1 MWGTQPDVSPPPA
14 PGQHRDSRPPPG
26 GEGVQPEDTA
36 AAPLLVV
43 GAVDSEVEGLKAMLA
58 PLEQPV
64 HTVSPWSEAFAPL
77 LEEEPA
83 CILVDARR
91 DGLGGLQTAHH
102 LRDHERARHIPLLV
116 LVGSTLAGADLLR
129 DKGLGTVDCLLE
141 PLHEELLR
149 AKVGMFIELHR
160 RERAMRAALARAE
173 LAEAAA
179 HESERVLSTLL
190 GNLPGMAYR
199 CHNAPGFPL
208 SYASPKALELTGYSA
223 EDFTSHRV
231 HWVDLLHPDDVQEV
245 WAHIQAALHSR
256 EPFTLTYR
264 IRTRS
269 GEERWVWERGVA
281 IYGPEG
287 EFLMLEG
294 FVTDITVH
302 HQAEQERE
310 RLLTQTRLEHSR
322 LEAILQQLPCAVH
335 IVEAHS
341 GKTVAVNARTEQLL
355 GHPMIEVRS
364 IKDFVRYRAIH
375 PDGRRY
381 AAEEYPLTKV
391 LLTGK
396 AQPEEEL
403 LYERP
408 DGSVRL
414 FLISAG
420 PIWNGQGKLQAAV
433 ASCIDITELKRTER
447 HQAFLASVSETL
459 ASSLNYEDT
468 LAHVVQRAV
477 PTLGDGCSLD
487 ILEPDG
493 TLRRLAV
500 SHVDPARAELA
511 WEVARRYLKG
521 LNAPCGPGAVIR
533 TGQPELITDF
543 SEKLRTGHAIDAEQ
557 LKLVRNLGVTSTLTV
572 PLRARGRT
580 LGALTF
586 YYCRNS
592 AHYSQEDQVLAKD
605 LAHRAALAVDNAR
618 LYREAQLAVQLRD
631 EFLSVA
637 SHELKTPLTP
647 LHLKLTA
654 LMRELPRCCEGDTR
668 SQGLQRHVEVAKRQ
682 VKKMSMLINALLDV
696 SRLSQ
701 GKLKLELED
710 TDLGEMLDEVAA
722 WFAPEAVRVGSVL
735 QVETLTRVT
744 GKWDRLRLE
753 QVVTNLISNAIRYG
767 AGRPIH
773 ARVTV
778 EGDVARLVVRD
789 QGIGIPP
796 EAQER
801 IFQKFERAVSER
813 HSGGLGLGLYITRG
827 IVEAMS
833 GSIRV
838 ESRVGEGSTFTVDL
852 PLSSPPPDA
861 RR

>member
-14 PGQHRDSRPPPG
+14 PGQHQGARPPPG
-26 GEGVQPEDTA
+26 DGGVQPEETA
-36 AAPLLVV
+36 ATPLLLV
-43 GAVDSEVEGLKAMLA
+43 GALDSEEVEGLKAMLA
-58 PLEQPV
+58 PLGQPV
-64 HTVSPWSEAFAPL
+64 HAASSWSEGFVAL

-91 DGLGGLQTAHH
+91 DGAGSLQTAHR
-102 LRDHERARHIPLLV
+102 LREHEQARHIPLLV
-116 LVGSTLAGADLLR
+116 LVGRTLPGADLPR
-129 DKGLGTVDCLLE
+129 GEGLGTVDYLLE
-141 PLHEELLR
+141 PLHSELLR

-179 HESERVLSTLL
+179 HESERVLSTLM

-231 HWVDLLHPDDVQEV
+231 LWADLLHPDDVQEV
-245 WAHIQAALHSR
+245 WAHIQEALHSR

-269 GEERWVWERGVA
+269 GEVRWVWERGVA
-281 IYGPEG
+281 IHGPGG
-287 EFLMLEG
+287 ELLMLEG
-294 FVTDITVH
+294 FVADITAL

-310 RLLTQTRLEHSR
+310 RLLAQTRMEHNR
-322 LEAILQQLPCAVH
+322 LETILQQLPCAVH
-335 IVEAHS
+335 IAEAHS
-341 GKTVAVNARTEQLL
+341 GRTVAFNARVEQLL
-355 GHPMIEVRS
+355 GHPMIDVRN
-364 IKDFVRYRAIH
+364 IKDFARYRAIH
-375 PDGRRY
+375 PDGSRY
-381 AAEEYPLTKV
+381 AAEEYPLARV
-391 LLTGK
+391 MLTGK
-396 AQPEEEL
+396 EQPEEEA
-403 LYERP
+403 LYARP
-408 DGSVRL
+408 DGSVRVL
-414 FLISAG
+414 LISAG
-420 PIWNGQGKLQAAV
+420 PIWDDQGKLQAAV
-433 ASCIDITELKRTER
+433 ASFIDITELKRTER

-459 ASSLNYEDT
+459 ASSLDYEDT

-477 PTLGDGCSLD
+477 PTLGDGCALD
-487 ILEPDG
+487 LAEPDG

-500 SHVDPARAELA
+500 SHVDPSRAELA
-511 WEVARRYLKG
+511 WEIARRYLRG
-521 LNAPCGPGAVIR
+521 LDAPCGPGAVIR
-533 TGQPELITDF
+533 TGHPELLTDLD
-543 SEKLRTGHAIDAEQ
+543 ELLTAHAVDAEQ
-557 LKLVRNLGVTSTLTV
+557 LKLLRELGVTSTLTV

-586 YYCRNS
+586 YYCRKS
-592 AHYSQEDQVLAKD
+592 ARYSQEDQLMAKD

-647 LHLKLTA
+647 LHLKLTT
-654 LMRELPRCCEGDTR
+654 LMRELPRCCEGDAR
-668 SQGLQRHVEVAKRQ
+668 AQELQHHVEVARRQ

-710 TDLGEMLDEVAA
+710 ADLGEVLDEVLA
-722 WFAPEAVRVGSVL
+722 WFAPEAARVGSEL
-735 QVETLTRVT
+735 QVETRTRVT
-744 GKWDRLRLE
+744 GQWDRLRLE
-753 QVVTNLISNAIRYG
+753 QVVTNLVSNAIRYG

-789 QGIGIPP
+789 QGIGIAP

-813 HSGGLGLGLYITRG
+813 HSGGLGLGLYITRV
-827 IVEAMS
+827 IVEAMG

-852 PLSSPPPDA
+852 PLSPPPDA